1 LSGRQPVLEAQSRY
15 AREMARVRRDECQVT
30 RRRDRCDSQ
39 IGFGEPSAITF
50 ERRAECAVL
59 LGRRSSNGRTIP
71 ADATNSRTR
80 SASRGGGSAV
90 VADRA

>member
-15 AREMARVRRDECQVT
+15 AREMARVRPDECQVT

-59 LGRRSSNGRTIP
+59 LSRRVVERQDDSCRCDQL
-71 ADATNSRTR
+71 ADALC
-80 SASRGGGSAV
+80 ARGAGEA
-90 VADRA
+90 ADRL